1 MNKAPVNKIIPSSV
15 VDGPG
20 NRTAVFFQS
29 CNFNCRY
36 CHNPET
42 IHLCQNCGACVATC
56 PVQALR
62 IVNGKVVWDKTI
74 CCGCDTCIKT
84 CPHDASPKVTYLSAE
99 EIWEEVNDNL
109 PFIRGIT
116 VSGGECTLQA
126 EVVKELFA
134 IAKKHGLS
142 TLIDSNGSYDFKS
155 HPELLEVTDG
165 VMLDVKADNE
175 ERHQW
180 LTGTS
185 ISPVLQNLEYLAS
198 VDKLEEIRTVCIP
211 ESLSSEKTIEVA
223 GKILKPYLLKKDIR
237 YKLIKYRHF
246 GVRQKYRDFKEPTV
260 EYMEELKEL
269 AQQNGFH
276 NIVII

>member
-1 MNKAPVNKIIPSSV
+1 MIKAPVNKIIPSSV

-42 IHLCQNCGACVATC
+42 INMCINCGACVETC
-56 PVQALR
+56 PVGALSFKD
-62 IVNGKVVWDKTI
+62 GKVVWDDKK
-74 CCGCDTCIKT
+74 CCRCDTCIKT
-84 CPHDASPKVTYLSAE
+84 CQNNASPKIKYMSAE
-99 EIWEEVNDNL
+99 EIWEQIEGNI

-126 EVVKELFA
+126 DVVRELFA
-134 IAKKHGLS
+134 IAKKHGL
-142 TLIDSNGSYDFKS
+142 TALLDSNGSYDFKN
-155 HPELLEVTDG
+155 HPELLEVSDG

-180 LTGTS
+180 LTGHS
-185 ISPVLQNLEYLAS
+185 IDIVLENLEYLAS
-198 VDKLEEIRTVCIP
+198 IDKLEEIRTVCIP
-211 ESLSSEKTIEVA
+211 GSLENEKTITVV
-223 GKILKPYLLKKDIR
+223 GDILKPYLEKKDIR

-246 GVRQKYRDFKEPTV
+246 GVRQQYRDFKEPTE
-260 EYMEELKEL
+260 EYMNELKAL
-269 AQQNGFH
+269 AQQKGFR

>member
-1 MNKAPVNKIIPSSV
+1 MNRAPVNKIIPSSV

-42 IHLCQNCGACVATC
+42 INMCVHCGACVETC
-56 PVQALR
+56 PVGALS
-62 IVNGKVVWDKTI
+62 IVEGKVIWDDKK

-84 CPHDASPKVTYLSAE
+84 CPNNASPKIKYMSGE
-99 EIWEEVNDNL
+99 EIWEKIEGNM

-126 EVVKELFA
+126 DVVRDLFA
-134 IAKKHGLS
+134 IARKHGLT
-142 TLIDSNGSYDFKS
+142 TLLDSNGSYDFRN
-155 HPELLEVTDG
+155 HPELMEVSDG
-165 VMLDVKADNE
+165 VMLDVKADCE

-180 LTGTS
+180 LTGHS
-185 ISPVLQNLEYLAS
+185 IDIVLENLEYLAS
-198 VDKLEEIRTVCIP
+198 VDKLEEVRTVCIP
-211 ESLSSEKTIEVA
+211 DSLANEKTIEVV
-223 GKILKPYLLKKDIR
+223 GDILKPYLEKKDIR

-246 GVRQKYRDFKEPTV
+246 GVRQQYRDFKEPD
-260 EYMEELKEL
+260 EALMNHLKEV
-269 AQQNGFH
+269 AQQKGFR

>member
-1 MNKAPVNKIIPSSV
+1 MIKAPVNKIIPSSV

-20 NRTAVFFQS
+20 NRTAIFFQS

-42 IHLCQNCGACVATC
+42 INMCINCGACVKTC
-56 PVQALR
+56 PVGALSF
-62 IVNGKVVWDKTI
+62 IDGKVVWDDKK
-74 CCGCDTCIKT
+74 CCRCDTCIKT
-84 CPHDASPKVTYLSAE
+84 CQNNASPKIRYMSAE
-99 EIWEEVNDNL
+99 EIWEEIKDNI

-126 EVVKELFA
+126 DVVRELFA
-134 IAKKHGLS
+134 IAKQHGL
-142 TLIDSNGSYDFKS
+142 TALLDSNGSYDFKN
-155 HPELLEVTDG
+155 HPELLEVSDG

-180 LTGTS
+180 LTGHS
-185 ISPVLQNLEYLAS
+185 IDIVLENLEYLAS
-198 VDKLEEIRTVCIP
+198 IDKLEEIRTVCIP
-211 ESLSSEKTIEVA
+211 GSLENEKTITVC
-223 GKILKPYLLKKDIR
+223 GDILKPYLEKKDIR

-246 GVRQKYRDFKEPTV
+246 GVRQQYRDFREPTEV
-260 EYMEELKEL
+260 YMNELKAL
-269 AQQNGFH
+269 AQEKGFR

>member
-42 IHLCQNCGACVATC
+42 INMCISCGRCIETC
-56 PVQALR
+56 PVKALSF
-62 IVNGKVVWDKTI
+62 VDGKVVWDDKK

-84 CPHDASPKVTYLSAE
+84 CPNNSSPKIKYMSAR
-99 EIWEEVNDNL
+99 EIWEKIEGNL

-126 EVVKELFA
+126 AVVRELFA
-134 IAKKHGLS
+134 IAKAHGLT
-142 TLIDSNGSYDFKS
+142 TLLDSNGSYDFRN
-155 HPELLEVTDG
+155 HPELMEVSDG

-180 LTGTS
+180 LTGHS
-185 ISPVLQNLEYLAS
+185 IDIVLENLDWLAS

-211 ESLSSEKTIEVA
+211 GSLENEKTIEAA
-223 GKILKPYLLKKDIR
+223 GDILKPYLEKKDIR

-246 GVRQKYRDFKEPTV
+246 GVRQQYRDFKEPS
-260 EYMEELKEL
+260 EDYMKSLKRL
-269 AQQNGFH
+269 AEKKGFR

>member
-42 IHLCQNCGACVATC
+42 INMCISCGRCIETC
-56 PVQALR
+56 PVKALSF
-62 IVNGKVVWDKTI
+62 VDGKVVWDDKK

-84 CPHDASPKVTYLSAE
+84 CPNNSSPKIKYMSAR
-99 EIWEEVNDNL
+99 EIWEKIEGNL

-126 EVVKELFA
+126 AVVRELFA
-134 IAKKHGLS
+134 IAKAHGLT
-142 TLIDSNGSYDFKS
+142 TLLDSNGSYDFRN
-155 HPELLEVTDG
+155 HPELMEVSDG

-180 LTGTS
+180 LTGHS
-185 ISPVLQNLEYLAS
+185 IDIVLENLDWLAS

-211 ESLSSEKTIEVA
+211 GSLENEKTIEAV
-223 GKILKPYLLKKDIR
+223 GDILKPYLEKKDIR

-246 GVRQKYRDFKEPTV
+246 GVRQQYRDFKEPS
-260 EYMEELKEL
+260 EDYMKSLKRL
-269 AQQNGFH
+269 AEKKGFR

>member
-1 MNKAPVNKIIPSSV
+1 MHRAPVNKIIPSSV

-20 NRTAVFFQS
+20 NRTAIFFQS

-42 IHLCQNCGACVATC
+42 IHMCQNCGACVATC
-56 PVQALR
+56 PVQALS
-62 IVNGKVVWDKTI
+62 IVDGKVVWDKKK

-84 CPHDASPKVTYLSAE
+84 CTHNASPKVTEMSAE
-99 EIWEEVNDNL
+99 EIWEEIKDNL
-109 PFIRGIT
+109 FFIRGIT

-126 EVVKELFA
+126 EVVKELFT
-134 IAKKHGLS
+134 IAKSNGLS
-142 TLIDSNGSYDFKS
+142 TLIDSNGSYDFKN
-155 HPELLEVTDG
+155 HPELLAVTDG
-165 VMLDVKADNE
+165 VMLDIKADNE
-175 ERHQW
+175 ERHRW

-185 ISPVLQNLEYLAS
+185 ISPVLENLEYLAG

-211 ESLSSEKTIEVA
+211 QQLNSEATIQVA
-223 GKILKPYLLKKDIR
+223 AEILKPYLLKKDIR

-246 GVRQKYRDFKEPTV
+246 GVRQEYRDYEEPTP
-260 EYMEELKEL
+260 EYMEELRAL
-269 AQQNGFH
+269 AEQSGFR